1 MDIVKELYELL
12 DSRYGASQNL
22 HEFADWPSW
31 NITARFGVVLISSY
45 GNKYNLRFHD
55 SNRHINLSKFNIYN
69 ALPLSEMLGLLSK
82 SDQEFFIF
90 NLDLFI
96 GMEVKYKG

>member
-1 MDIVKELYELL
+1 MSFTDELHELL
-12 DSRYGASQNL
+12 NSKYGPYTTAFGN
-22 HEFADWPSW
+22 WVRW
-31 NITARFGVVLISSY
+31 NITERFGIVLIPSDAY
-45 GNKYNLRFHD
+45 KYNIRFHD